1 MTIRFGKITF
11 SRRLVAQL
19 LILAGLA
26 SIGLWAWQGWGQN
39 LLDAYQQRQVAANLD
54 HGWSPA
60 PASGSTTEPPTL
72 AKNPQTDQV
81 FARVFS
87 PALGHN
93 WVRPVA
99 EGVSVPRVLDKL
111 GTGHYPESQL
121 PGEIGNF
128 AIAGHRTTHGA
139 AFNNLDKL
147 EPGDSIYV
155 ETQDGFYR
163 YSVVRNF
170 TVWPSNR
177 SVIAANP
184 MHPGQPAKDRWMTLT
199 TCTPRFTAQKRLVV
213 QAKFVAFTPLWQPA
227 PSEIASLVAQ
237 L

>member
-1 MTIRFGKITF
+1 MTTRFGKITF

-39 LLDAYQQRQVAANLD
+39 LLDAYQQRQLAADLD

-60 PASGSTTEPPTL
+60 PSSSAVAEVPSL
-72 AKNPQTDQV
+72 AKKPETDQV
-81 FARVFS
+81 FARVLS
-87 PALGHN
+87 PALGRD
-93 WVRPVA
+93 WVRPIA

-111 GTGHYPESQL
+111 GTGHYPETQL
-121 PGEIGNF
+121 PGEVGNF

-139 AFNNLDKL
+139 AFNDLDKL
-147 EPGDSIYV
+147 RPGDSIYV
-155 ETQDGFYR
+155 ETKDGFYR

-184 MHPGQPAKDRWMTLT
+184 LHPGAPATERWMTLT
-199 TCTPRFTAQKRLVV
+199 TCTPKHTAEKRLVV
-213 QAKFVAFTPLWQPA
+213 QARFAAFTPLGQPA
-227 PSEIASLVAQ
+227 PTEIASLVAQ